1 VIGDAEALPRAAT
14 IAEQLGKALAEAG
27 YTVVTGGRGGIM
39 QAASKGAYEAGGDVV
54 GILPG
59 TDLEMSN
66 AYCTVVLPTGQ
77 GHGRNHTNVLAGD
90 AVVVIGGKAGTL
102 SELSFA
108 WLYDKPIAALTGYGG
123 VADQYGGKPLDSRKG
138 PAIAAF
144 DSVASLMDWLGEV
157 FSH

>member
-1 VIGDAEALPRAAT
+1 MGDAEATSAAET
-14 IAEQLGKALAEAG
+14 AAEHLGKALALAG
-27 YTVVTGGRGGIM
+27 YTVVTGGRGGVM
-39 QAASKGAYEAGGDVV
+39 QAASKGAFEAGGTVL

-59 TDLEMSN
+59 TELDAAN
-66 AYCTVVLPTGQ
+66 PYCTVVLPTGQ

-108 WLYDKPIAALTGYGG
+108 WLYGKPIVAWAGSGG
-123 VADQYGGKPLDSRKG
+123 VADQYAGAAMDTRKRR
-138 PAIAAF
+138 PIAASS
-144 DSVASLMDWLGEV
+144 SVEGILDWLREV